1 MFLQLCRKIRQHAAA
16 QWHRQQDA
24 EFRRSEMIDNYH
36 VPASLWKVI
45 RRHMDISR
53 MRAAVVTI
61 NINIQLNG
69 CTGVHVRTN
78 PGRVHAEYC
87 DDYVSGLLNTGKEY
101 G

>member
-1 MFLQLCRKIRQHAAA
+1 
-16 QWHRQQDA
+16 
-24 EFRRSEMIDNYH
+24 
-36 VPASLWKVI
+36 
-45 RRHMDISR
+45 

>member
-1 MFLQLCRKIRQHAAA
+1 
-16 QWHRQQDA
+16 
-24 EFRRSEMIDNYH
+24 MIDNYH

-78 PGRVHAEYC
+78 PGRVHAEYS

>member
-1 MFLQLCRKIRQHAAA
+1 
-16 QWHRQQDA
+16 
-24 EFRRSEMIDNYH
+24 
-36 VPASLWKVI
+36 
-45 RRHMDISR
+45 

-78 PGRVHAEYC
+78 PGRVHAEYS